1 MDVFSVDAKDSVEGS
16 TGAKYI
22 YNDTCMHMAVTVL
35 IQSRD
40 QTTCGTVMDTISL
53 NHMDFP
59 SMDVLMG

>member
-1 MDVFSVDAKDSVEGS
+1 
-16 TGAKYI
+16 
-22 YNDTCMHMAVTVL
+22 MHMAVTVL

-40 QTTCGTVMDTISL
+40 QTTRGTVMDMINL